1 MGANHQGKKRFFAI
15 SVLFFLWIFLIAF
28 KLFNMQLLDYTTY
41 VAKVKAQT
49 NRVEEL
55 LSKRGTITD
64 RRGEILAISLESKSA
79 FISNKDGALSLDVF
93 KRFCALLPLSRAQ
106 KIAIVRRIRRGE
118 KFIWLKRKLTDE
130 EFLKVRALA
139 LSAEAAG
146 TIDFLDEYRRVYPQ
160 KRIASHI
167 LGGVGIDE
175 QALGGIET
183 SLDSEIKGRGGRLK
197 VMIDARKKIFQFKYL
212 EQPVTG
218 RDIHLSIDASLQFFV
233 ERELAAAVEKSQAAG
248 GAVIIMDSRSGQVL
262 AMASNPDYPPDAI
275 WNTPLPALKNRA
287 ISFLFDPG
295 STFKIVL
302 AASALQN
309 RVFGLHETFDCHN
322 GVFTIRDRQITDVH
336 PYERLGFDD
345 VIIQSSNIG
354 AAQIGMRLGGER
366 FFQTIGRFG
375 FGRRTGI
382 RLPAEESGILNPPQ
396 KWSGVSL
403 AFLSFGYE
411 IAVTPLQ
418 MAAAFNVPASGG
430 FLVQPQI
437 LRDGAADAAP
447 APPPERVVSADCLRR
462 LVEIMTAVVTRGTG
476 KKAAISG
483 LEIAGKTGTAHKIK
497 TGRYEQSYVSSFG
510 GFFPAHD
517 PRVTMFVMIDEP
529 KGPHFGGDVAAPLF
543 KAIAEKIILA
553 LRILPELPAQNEIV
567 L

>member
-1 MGANHQGKKRFFAI
+1 MNANRQGKKRFFAI
-15 SVLFFLWIFLIAF
+15 SLLFFVWIFLIAF

-64 RRGEILAISLESKSA
+64 RNGEILAISLESKSA
-79 FISNKDGALSLDVF
+79 FISNKDSELSLEVF
-93 KRFCALLPLSRAQ
+93 KKFCALLPLTSAQ
-106 KIAIVRRIRRGE
+106 KIAIVKRIRRGE

-139 LSAEAAG
+139 LSANTAG

-183 SLDSEIKGRGGRLK
+183 SLNSEIKGRGGRLK

-233 ERELAAAVEKSQAAG
+233 EMELAAVVEKYRAAG
-248 GAVIIMDSRSGQVL
+248 GAVIVMDSRSGQVL
-262 AMASNPDYPPDAI
+262 AMASNPDYDPEAI
-275 WNTPLPALKNRA
+275 WNTPLPVLKNRA
-287 ISFLFDPG
+287 ISFLYDPG

-302 AASALQN
+302 AASALEN
-309 RVFGLHETFDCHN
+309 RVCGRQETFDCHN
-322 GVFTIRDRQITDVH
+322 GVYTIHDRQITDVH
-336 PYERLGFDD
+336 PFARLGFDD

-354 AAQIGMRLGGER
+354 AAQIGLRLGSER
-366 FFQTIGRFG
+366 YFQTIGRFG

-382 RLPAEESGILNPPQ
+382 QLPAEESGILNPLQ

-437 LRDGAADAAP
+437 LRDAVATLPP
-447 APPPERVVSADCLRR
+447 ARVVSDDSLRR
-462 LVEIMTAVVTRGTG
+462 LTDIMTAVVTRGTG
-476 KKAAISG
+476 KKAGIDG

-497 TGRYEQSYVSSFG
+497 TGRYEESYVSSFG

-529 KGPHFGGDVAAPLF
+529 KGLYYGGDVAAPLF
-543 KAIAEKIILA
+543 KAIAEKVILA
-553 LRILPELPAQNEIV
+553 LRIFPELPAQNEIY